1 MKNIFNKVNGVTLVI
16 AVLTFILGWRLGQH
30 NFQVQF
36 RGLAPKVNFEN
47 QEIPK
52 DKNVDFK
59 LFWQVWDLV
68 SSNYVDKKAVDPQK
82 MFYGAIQGMVSSLGD
97 PYTVFLPPQ
106 EQKATTEDLNGSFEG
121 VGLQIGY
128 DKENRL
134 AAIAPVK
141 GAPADKAGIKPGDV
155 IVKID
160 SKDSM
165 SMSLPEAANL
175 IRGPKGTTVV
185 LEIYHEGDSKTKTI
199 ELKRDTVIVK
209 SVEFLEKKSP
219 SGKRVAVIKLAKFGE
234 RSNAEW
240 SEAVSSALA
249 IAPQAII
256 LDLRNNP
263 GGFLDGAVFI
273 GSEFIK
279 SGDIVIQE
287 DAKGSKIPFKV
298 NREGK
303 LLNLPLIV
311 LINKGSAS
319 ASEIVAGAIQ
329 DDKRGKIIGETSFGK
344 GTVQESQDLPEK
356 TGIHITT
363 SKWLTPLGRWIHKIG
378 LTPDIT
384 VELTEDQIKEEV
396 ATLKDFQLEK
406 ALEEVDKL

>member
-16 AVLTFILGWRLGQH
+16 AVLTFILGWRLGQQ
-30 NFQVQF
+30 NFQVQLS
-36 RGLAPKVNFEN
+36 GLTPKVNFEN

-82 MFYGAIQGMVSSLGD
+82 MFYGAIQGMVASLGD

-141 GAPADKAGIKPGDV
+141 GAPADKAGIMPGDV

-160 SKDSM
+160 GKDSM

-175 IRGPKGTTVV
+175 IRGPKGTTVA

-219 SGKRVAVIKLAKFGE
+219 SGKRVAVLKLAKFGE
-234 RSNAEW
+234 RSNGEW
-240 SEAVSSALA
+240 TEAVSSALA
-249 IAPQAII
+249 IAPQAVI

-287 DAKGSKIPFKV
+287 DAKGEKIPFKV

-303 LLNLPLIV
+303 LLSLPLIV

-363 SKWLTPLGRWIHKIG
+363 SKWLTPLGRWIHKTG
-378 LTPDIT
+378 LTPDIV
-384 VELTEDQIKEEV
+384 VELTDEQIKEEV
-396 ATLKDFQLEK
+396 ATLKDFQLER

>member
-165 SMSLPEAANL
+165 NMSLPEAANL
-175 IRGPKGTTVV
+175 IRGPKGTTVA

>member
-1 MKNIFNKVNGVTLVI
+1 MKNIFTKVNGVTLVI
-16 AVLTFILGWRLGQH
+16 AVLTFILGWRLGQQ
-30 NFQVQF
+30 NFQVQLT
-36 RGLAPKVNFEN
+36 GLTPKVNFEN

-82 MFYGAIQGMVSSLGD
+82 MFYGAIQGMVASLGD

-141 GAPADKAGIKPGDV
+141 GAPADKAGIMPGDV

-160 SKDSM
+160 GKDSM
-165 SMSLPEAANL
+165 NMSLPEAANS
-175 IRGPKGTTVV
+175 IRGPKGTVV
-185 LEIYHEGDSKTKTI
+185 ALEIYHEGDSKTKTI

-209 SVEFLEKKSP
+209 SVEFAEKKSP

-240 SEAVSSALA
+240 TEAVSSALA
-249 IAPQAII
+249 IAPQAVI

-287 DAKGSKIPFKV
+287 DAKGEKIPFKV

-363 SKWLTPLGRWIHKIG
+363 SKWLTPLGRWIHKTG
-378 LTPDIT
+378 LTPDIV
-384 VELTEDQIKEEV
+384 VELTDEQIKEEV
-396 ATLKDFQLEK
+396 ATLKDFQLER

>member
-1 MKNIFNKVNGVTLVI
+1 MKNIFNKINAVTLVI
-16 AVLTFILGWRLGQH
+16 AILTFIVGWRLGQQ
-30 NFQVQF
+30 NFQVQLS
-36 RGLAPKVNFEN
+36 GLTPKVNFEN

-82 MFYGAIQGMVSSLGD
+82 MFYGAIQGMVASLGD

-141 GAPADKAGIKPGDV
+141 GAPADKAGIMPGDV

-160 SKDSM
+160 NKDSM

-175 IRGPKGTTVV
+175 IRGPKGTTVA

-209 SVEFLEKKSP
+209 SVEFAEKKSP
-219 SGKRVAVIKLAKFGE
+219 SGKRVALIKLAKFGE
-234 RSNAEW
+234 RSNGEW
-240 SEAVSSALA
+240 TEAVSSALA

-287 DAKGSKIPFKV
+287 DAKGEKIPFKV

-363 SKWLTPLGRWIHKIG
+363 SKWLTPLGRWIHKTG
-378 LTPDIT
+378 LTPDI
-384 VELTEDQIKEEV
+384 VVKLTDDQIKEEI
-396 ATLKDFQLEK
+396 ATLKDFQLER